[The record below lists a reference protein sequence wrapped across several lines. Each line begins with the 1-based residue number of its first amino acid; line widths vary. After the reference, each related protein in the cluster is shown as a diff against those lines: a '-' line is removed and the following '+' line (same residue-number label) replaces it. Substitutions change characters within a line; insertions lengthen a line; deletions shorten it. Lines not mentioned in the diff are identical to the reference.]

1 MNFLKRIFTRS
12 AQTPE
17 ELMTL
22 ISGGGKTRSN
32 VVVNPDTAQGLPAVY
47 CAVNTIADAVSNL
60 PIHVYKRDNEGE
72 KERQRTHIVERLM
85 NITPNGYQ
93 TAYDFKVALL
103 RSVLLTGNGYAEIVY
118 DNAGRVQKLIPLR
131 SSPSRTH

>member
-22 ISGGGKTRSN
+22 LSGGGKTRSN

-47 CAVNTIADAVSNL
+47 CAVNTIADAVLTYRFTFTSE
-60 PIHVYKRDNEGE
+60 ITKAKRKG
-72 KERQRTHIVERLM
+72 KEHTL
-85 NITPNGYQ
+85 
-93 TAYDFKVALL
+93 
-103 RSVLLTGNGYAEIVY
+103 
-118 DNAGRVQKLIPLR
+118 
-131 SSPSRTH
+131 